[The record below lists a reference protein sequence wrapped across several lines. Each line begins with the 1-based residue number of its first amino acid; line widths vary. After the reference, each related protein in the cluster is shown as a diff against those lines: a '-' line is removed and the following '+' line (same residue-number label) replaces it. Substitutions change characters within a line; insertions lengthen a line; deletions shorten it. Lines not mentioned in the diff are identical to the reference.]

1 MDIKRNTDSAKTAV
15 NARSGFTL
23 VEMVI
28 SILVLGF
35 VLISVAG
42 IFALFQKGSV
52 QSGEYSLAQ
61 QNARIAVDFITGD
74 LRQAG
79 AQTDYYRGQRPIVH
93 AGPYQIAFN
102 ADLDNGATIDGNP
115 PLQALSNA
123 VSPNSVPLSGAP
135 IYTPAADYDSDAE
148 TVVFTLDSTG
158 DGIIS
163 GSDRGDDPEETPL
176 NRNLFVLKKAVYGY
190 AVSGGNEMRE
200 NDLALLRGPNLSPTW
215 TIPEPL
221 FQYYYDH
228 DDDPATNDRLW
239 GDGNVNGRL
248 DDAEILAV
256 AAMPQNLLSTIRKVR
271 ITAISESDKYDS
283 KYETNGGFL
292 NVTMNSE
299 VFVRNMSTSSST
311 IRGKV
316 YHDADSDGVM
326 DTNETG
332 LPAVEIRLAG
342 QNRSVFTD
350 NFGSFY
356 FALPAGAYS
365 IQEVDPPGYSSTT
378 ANLVSLTL
386 ASGQAQ
392 VVNFGDRSNLPIG
405 TIKGTVFAD
414 PDKDGVQGAGEPGIQ
429 GVLVSLDNGA
439 QTYTNSTGYYSFVAK
454 QGNYVVV
461 EVDPVGYSSTTPNSG
476 SASIVSEG
484 DSVTINFGDFAGPVS
499 GVLEGYVFLDINED
513 GMRNSLEEGLPN
525 VRIKISSGDSTLTNA
540 SGYYSFSITPAVYSV
555 TETDPEGYV
564 STTVNAYLDITITA
578 DTTVTRNF
586 GDVLEDRQDFVEIHI
601 SNTDR
606 VLSVCTAN
614 LKEDDK
620 SDEDIVLGTAL
631 LTEIGNMLVFHNE
644 WETSATPITE
654 LFNSDPVYRRD
665 AGRNINTMSKYDFNN
680 DLVPDVLT
688 GLDIVAE
695 RNVQLWFT
703 GSDGILSTTPDESFF
718 TSGMNEVMDSKLADF
733 DIDGDIDILVGL
745 KSPLG
750 TTGAWEILK
759 GDGTGSFNSSRFQS
773 TAGAGDEFVLG
784 AVWAVEAGDIDGD
797 GDQDII
803 VGSHVTPYVGY
814 IDVYENIGF
823 SSANF
828 AWHSRYNTRGAV
840 NDIKAVDMMEDDGG
854 DPDIVA
860 ATTIADNSGM
870 VLLWLNTAGTFG
882 IPDTTGFTFGPQE
895 IHNMPDDFVD
905 AGGEALSL
913 DVIRVNNDVYPDICF
928 GTRSSSLYA
937 GDIYILPAYGTLPE
951 NGTKI
956 NTSDLGEIISIAVAD
971 FNKDSRPDIVV
982 GTRSSV
988 TQGRLVAFFGK

>member
-61 QNARIAVDFITGD
+61 QNARLAVDFITGD

-79 AQTDYYRGQRPIVH
+79 SQTDYYRGQRPIVH

-102 ADLDNGATIDGNP
+102 ADLDNGAAIDGNP
-115 PLQALSNA
+115 PLRALSTA

-135 IYTPAADYDSDAE
+135 IYTPSADYDSDAE
-148 TVVFTLDSTG
+148 TVVFTLDSTN
-158 DGIIS
+158 DGIIGS
-163 GSDRGDDPEETPL
+163 SDRGDDPEETSL
-176 NRNLFVLKKAVYGY
+176 NRNLFVLKKAVYGFG
-190 AVSGGNEMRE
+190 VSGGNEMRE
-200 NDLALLRGPNLSPTW
+200 NDLALIRGPNLSPTW

-239 GDGNVNGRL
+239 GDGNGNGRL

-271 ITAISESDKYDS
+271 VTAISESEKYDS

-299 VFVRNMSTSSST
+299 IFVRNMSISSST

-316 YHDADSDGVM
+316 YHDVDEDGIM
-326 DTNETG
+326 DPGETG
-332 LPAVEIRLAG
+332 IPAVEVRLAG

-350 NFGSFY
+350 NFGTFY

-378 ANLVSLTL
+378 SNLISLNL

-405 TIKGTVFAD
+405 TINGTVFAD

-439 QTYTNSTGYYSFVAK
+439 QTYTNSTGYYSFVAE

-461 EVDPVGYSSTTPNSG
+461 EIDPVGYSSTTPNSG
-476 SASIVSEG
+476 SASIVNDG

-513 GMRNSLEEGLPN
+513 GVRNSLEEGLPN
-525 VRIKISSGDSTLTNA
+525 VSIKISSGDSTLTNA
-540 SGYYSFSITPAVYSV
+540 SGYYSFSIPPAIYSV
-555 TETDPEGYV
+555 TETDPAGYV
-564 STTVNAYLDITITA
+564 STTVNVYLDITITA

-586 GDVLEDRQDFVEIHI
+586 GDILEDRQDFVEIHI

-614 LKEDDK
+614 LREDDK
-620 SDEDIVLGTAL
+620 NDEDIVLGTAL

-654 LFNSDPVYRRD
+654 LFNSEPVYRRD

-680 DLVPDVLT
+680 DYVPDVLT

-695 RNVQLWFT
+695 RNVQLWYT
-703 GSDGILSTTPDESFF
+703 GGSGVLSTTPDESFY

-733 DIDGDIDILVGL
+733 DMDGDIDILVGL

-759 GDGTGSFNSSRFQS
+759 GDGTGSFTSSRFQS
-773 TAGAGDEFVLG
+773 TAGAGGEFVLG

-797 GDQDII
+797 GDKDVI
-803 VGSHVTPYVGY
+803 VGSHVTPYLGY
-814 IDVYENIGF
+814 IDVYENIGY

-860 ATTIADNSGM
+860 ATTIAANTGT

-882 IPDTTGFTFGPQE
+882 IPDTTGFTFGAQE
-895 IHNMPDDFVD
+895 IHNMPDDYVD
-905 AGGEALSL
+905 AIGEALSL
-913 DVIRVNNDVYPDICF
+913 DVIRINNDVYPDICF
-928 GTRSSSLYA
+928 GTRSSSLYS
-937 GDIYILPAYGTLPE
+937 GDIYVLPAYGTLPE

-971 FNKDSRPDIVV
+971 FNKDSRPDVVV